1 MVVFQ
6 YRYRSLTNSRWC
18 VAVKQ
23 PLLHERE
30 RRERSMSN
38 ERENVDEKRKPPP
51 LPRLSSPVR
60 GRHQG
65 QGVIPPRRISSLRPG
80 TPQLRVKSCLY
91 QSEAPGPRVFLI
103 HVHRPFPPGRTRI
116 SINRAAASVAKKK
129 KEKSFRARSW
139 IYAFLRGWEIS
150 SKSEE
155 GRKEEILRGK
165 GGRGWWGRMSL
176 IIWVSSK
183 LGIVDWACSI
193 LSRNFICWDVY
204 FVFSNNLFIIHTE
217 FQYFSASC
225 TFWMSIK
232 NYIISWNFPNNC
244 ESFFEKCEC

>member
-1 MVVFQ
+1 
-6 YRYRSLTNSRWC
+6 
-18 VAVKQ
+18 
-23 PLLHERE
+23 
-30 RRERSMSN
+30 MSN

-116 SINRAAASVAKKK
+116 SINRAAAFVAKKK
-129 KEKSFRARSW
+129 KKK
-139 IYAFLRGWEIS
+139 AFALDLGYMHFYVGGKYPR
-150 SKSEE
+150 SEE

-165 GGRGWWGRMSL
+165 REGDDEEGCL
-176 IIWVSSK
+176 
-183 LGIVDWACSI
+183 
-193 LSRNFICWDVY
+193 
-204 FVFSNNLFIIHTE
+204 
-217 FQYFSASC
+217 
-225 TFWMSIK
+225 
-232 NYIISWNFPNNC
+232 
-244 ESFFEKCEC
+244 

>member
-6 YRYRSLTNSRWC
+6 YRYRSLTNSRRC

-129 KEKSFRARSW
+129 KKKAFALDLGYMHSYVGGKYPRRA
-139 IYAFLRGWEIS
+139 
-150 SKSEE
+150 K
-155 GRKEEILRGK
+155 KEEKKRFWGVREK
-165 GGRGWWGRMSL
+165 GMMRKDRLFGFR
-176 IIWVSSK
+176 
-183 LGIVDWACSI
+183 
-193 LSRNFICWDVY
+193 RN
-204 FVFSNNLFIIHTE
+204 
-217 FQYFSASC
+217 
-225 TFWMSIK
+225 
-232 NYIISWNFPNNC
+232 
-244 ESFFEKCEC
+244 

>member
-1 MVVFQ
+1 MVVFR

-129 KEKSFRARSW
+129 RKKLSRLILDICIPTW
-139 IYAFLRGWEIS
+139 VGNIL
-150 SKSEE
+150 EE
-155 GRKEEILRGK
+155 RRRKKRRDFEGKGRKGMMRKNVFDYLGFVEIRNSWLGLFNFEQEFYLLRC
-165 GGRGWWGRMSL
+165 
-176 IIWVSSK
+176 IFCI
-183 LGIVDWACSI
+183 
-193 LSRNFICWDVY
+193 
-204 FVFSNNLFIIHTE
+204 
-217 FQYFSASC
+217 
-225 TFWMSIK
+225 
-232 NYIISWNFPNNC
+232 
-244 ESFFEKCEC
+244 